1 MLDWRVEAAC
11 LNDPLPFDTPDP
23 EDKGSTKRRREAQ
36 ALAVCLEKCNVRQE
50 CLDDALRMESQST
63 AYNIRGGKTPEERK
77 AILRRRTRNKKK
89 ETVG

>member
-1 MLDWRVEAAC
+1 MSDWRDEAAC
-11 LNDPLPFDTPDP
+11 VNDPIPFDTPDP
-23 EDKGSTKRRREAQ
+23 EDKGATKHRREAQ
-36 ALAVCLEKCNVRQE
+36 AVAVCMEKCKVRKE
-50 CLDDALRMESQST
+50 CLDDALIHETQST